1 MTTDASTRLDLL
13 VLVLRALPPPG
24 GVIDVAALL
33 AQDEDLSSN
42 LLRAVLASLE
52 SPSDAS
58 SSSSVAA
65 EIEALSALLRV
76 RLTQQ
81 QQQEDP
87 HTSTMTTEKAPAVF
101 GEPDVMDMVDMLLA
115 DGLADGP
122 ASGGGG
128 EGEPGAGADD
138 GRRDLAA
145 QVAHDDEA
153 AKAAAK
159 VVEEDVVRA
168 LEGEKEGTGLME
180 GVVVDFGVVDTAEER
195 ERQKLEEKQQEPD
208 GRMGELV
215 FLALVSGDALCP
227 NQQGN

>member
-24 GVIDVAALL
+24 GIIDVAALL
-33 AQDEDLSSN
+33 AQDEDLSSD

-58 SSSSVAA
+58 SSSSIAA

-81 QQQEDP
+81 QQQQQDL
-87 HTSTMTTEKAPAVF
+87 HTSTMTTEKTPAVF

-122 ASGGGG
+122 PGGG
-128 EGEPGAGADD
+128 EGEPGAGTDD
-138 GRRDLAA
+138 GRRDQAA
-145 QVAHDDEA
+145 QDAHDDEA

-195 ERQKLEEKQQEPD
+195 EMQKLEEKQQEPD

>member
-58 SSSSVAA
+58 SSSVAA

-87 HTSTMTTEKAPAVF
+87 HTSTMTTEKVPAVF

-138 GRRDLAA
+138 GRRDQAA

-180 GVVVDFGVVDTAEER
+180 GVVVNFGVVDTAEER